1 MKASAKTD
9 AKHHLTNQLQSVLSY
24 VELDE
29 IDKAIKHA
37 KELLSDLHRIKA
49 HRSAKATLTELD
61 RAAAALAY
69 PHIMMPQPID
79 GNVIV
84 VPHGSRVVSHEDVNV
99 DVASDEIRVVGPQG
113 VRFGHGTHN
122 PKTK

>member
-1 MKASAKTD
+1 MKASAKAHAHHQLTD
-9 AKHHLTNQLQSVLSY
+9 KLQSVLSY

-37 KELLSDLHRIKA
+37 KEVLSDLHRIKA
-49 HRSAKATLTELD
+49 HRHAKSSVTELN
-61 RAAAALAY
+61 RANAALATSHVIL
-69 PHIMMPQPID
+69 PRN
-79 GNVIV
+79 GSVIV

-99 DVASDEIRVVGPQG
+99 DVASDEIRVVGPSS
-113 VRFGHGTHN
+113 VRAGHGTHN